1 MRGEQRSSLCVC
13 TFLKVR
19 ASPPGRW
26 SFPCHHLKC
35 VGSSK
40 YRTRRVQKASAA
52 ENHTHT
58 HTHTVLGGQNTVFL
72 ETGAR
77 GTPFSN
83 DGRKNKKKMSVRQP
97 RKNAESRVRFTTQ

>member
-26 SFPCHHLKC
+26 SFPCRHLKC

-40 YRTRRVQKASAA
+40 YRTRRVRKASAA
-52 ENHTHT
+52 ENHTHIQFW
-58 HTHTVLGGQNTVFL
+58 VVRILFFFVL

-83 DGRKNKKKMSVRQP
+83 DGR
-97 RKNAESRVRFTTQ
+97 